1 MVIYL
6 CNGFSTNMKKDM
18 SLKEIDKPLSCEEF
32 RKLLL
37 NTRYISAIGHQD
49 LAEKLTEIFG
59 IKIPYNRKNVRV
71 GPDDLILRVHLSNRL
86 PEHANTVQYKDKLN
100 FSLKRFENQTSED
113 LAKSEE
119 ILKEILTEA

>member
-1 MVIYL
+1 MVIFL
-6 CNGFSTNMKKDM
+6 INGFSDNMKKDISM
-18 SLKEIDKPLSCEEF
+18 KEITKPLSCEEF
-32 RKLLL
+32 REILL
-37 NTRYISAIGHQD
+37 NSRYVSAIGHKD